1 MMKWGYYYIA
11 RTLSFGFACRFM
23 KLRWAARVC
32 YVRQVRSMRGQRKTT
47 YLYPCSKTTY
57 QFDDRRK
64 EH

>member
-32 YVRQVRSMRGQRKTT
+32 YVRQAGQAHRRPEHAWSKEDDVSVSM
-47 YLYPCSKTTY
+47 
-57 QFDDRRK
+57 
-64 EH
+64 

>member
-32 YVRQVRSMRGQRKTT
+32 YVKQAGQAH
-47 YLYPCSKTTY
+47 
-57 QFDDRRK
+57 RRP
-64 EH
+64 EHAW